1 MGLEHFDTV
10 LSFALVMLLLS
21 LLITILVQT
30 VVAVF
35 GLRGSTLQWGLQ
47 RLFQQLSPELNLKD
61 HAKQLAKAVLTH
73 PALAHTLG
81 RKATAIRPEELLR
94 VLDDLSKNT
103 PAELAQVKGALE
115 KALHKTVPGD
125 TPEQAEKARA
135 VVCEL
140 TQSFG
145 ELAGK
150 TQQLEQAVERAL
162 EANKQLEVEVNT
174 WFNTIMD
181 RTTERFVLHTRWVT
195 AALAAL
201 LALGLHIDSLQILKQ
216 LSSSSELRAKLI
228 QGVDATVQKVGTAVT
243 DTQKPQPLASS
254 AIRAMQDD
262 MEDPADKALLEKV
275 PPDLATRQAG
285 EDWLSKNLPSD
296 KLAKALPAYAKR
308 FQESTIAW
316 AQQLGVFFDNVT
328 SSAEQTSLQI
338 IPRPLPAYI
347 TNWNPNRRHILG
359 TLMSALFLS
368 LGAPFWFNALRQL
381 ASVRPI
387 LAGKVEKEKKQTS

>member
-30 VVAVF
+30 VVALF
-35 GLRGSTLQWGLQ
+35 GLRGNTLQWGLE

-61 HAKQLAKAVLTH
+61 HARQLAQAVLTH

-94 VLDDLSKNT
+94 ILDDLSKTT
-103 PAELAQVKGALE
+103 PAELAQVK
-115 KALHKTVPGD
+115 
-125 TPEQAEKARA
+125 
-135 VVCEL
+135 
-140 TQSFG
+140 S
-145 ELAGK
+145 
-150 TQQLEQAVERAL
+150 AL
-162 EANKQLEVEVNT
+162 EAQKQLEVEVNA

-195 AALAAL
+195 AAFAVL
-201 LALGLHIDSLQILKQ
+201 LTFGLHIDSLQILKQ
-216 LSSSSELRAKLI
+216 LSTSSELRAKLI
-228 QGVDATVQKVGTAVT
+228 QGVDATVQKVGAAVT
-243 DTQKPQPLASS
+243 ETQKPQPLASA
-254 AIRAMQDD
+254 AIRAMRDD
-262 MEDPADKALLEKV
+262 VEDPADKALLEKV

-285 EDWLSKNLPSD
+285 EDWLSKSLPSD
-296 KLAKALPAYAKR
+296 KLARALPAYAKR

-316 AQQLGVFFDNVT
+316 VQQLGVFFDNVT

-338 IPRPLPAYI
+338 IPRPLPAYF